1 MRNALIVGINN
12 YPGHKLNC
20 CVNDANEVARL
31 LEYNE
36 DESRNFSII
45 KLLNEQAT
53 YDNILDKL
61 AEVFSDDSD
70 VSLFYFSGHG
80 FDDKNDGKICTIDY
94 QSQHYG
100 IPFRTILEHIRE
112 SKCKNKIIILDCCHA
127 GKLGNFSMIGDATIL
142 ECGTTIL
149 TACNTGES
157 AIETN
162 GHGLFT
168 KLLIDALEGGASD
181 IFGRITPGSIYSYID
196 SSLGSFD
203 QRPLF
208 KSHVQSFVTIRVA
221 NSKMSF
227 PEMRRLMKLFST

>member
-12 YPGHKLNC
+12 YPGHELNC

-45 KLLNEQAT
+45 KLLDEQAT

-94 QSQHYG
+94 KLNITG
-100 IPFRTILEHIRE
+100 FRLEQFLSI
-112 SKCKNKIIILDCCHA
+112 SVNLNAKIKSSSWIVA
-127 GKLGNFSMIGDATIL
+127 MLGN
-142 ECGTTIL
+142 
-149 TACNTGES
+149 
-157 AIETN
+157 
-162 GHGLFT
+162 
-168 KLLIDALEGGASD
+168 
-181 IFGRITPGSIYSYID
+181 
-196 SSLGSFD
+196 
-203 QRPLF
+203 
-208 KSHVQSFVTIRVA
+208 
-221 NSKMSF
+221 
-227 PEMRRLMKLFST
+227 